1 MSNNVKTQETTSD
14 DNETVF
20 LVSNDP
26 VMKTA
31 LELLSML
38 ENTNEIR
45 IKGKGETCPNTVAVA
60 NIITENMLKGK
71 SKTGKI
77 IVDSDI
83 TDDGYMI
90 STIEI
95 TITKIN

>member
-1 MSNNVKTQETTSD
+1 LSNNVKTQETTSD

-31 LELLSML
+31 LEILTVLN
-38 ENTNEIR
+38 NTNKII
-45 IKGKGETCPNTVAVA
+45 IKGKGETCYNAVSVA
-60 NIITENMLKGK
+60 NILTENILKENSEVK
-71 SKTGKI
+71 KI
-77 IVDSDI
+77 TLGSVIQ
-83 TDDGYMI
+83 DDGYML

-95 TITKIN
+95 IIIKYN